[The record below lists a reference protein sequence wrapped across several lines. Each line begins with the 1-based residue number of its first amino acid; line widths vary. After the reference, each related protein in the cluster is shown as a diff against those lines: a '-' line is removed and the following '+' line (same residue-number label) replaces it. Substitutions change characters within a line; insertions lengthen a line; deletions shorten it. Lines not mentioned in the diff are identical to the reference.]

1 MGRSWLVMPNIN
13 ASKYGIATGAM
24 SQTFST
30 ARTTA
35 STYSNQPSTSN
46 SLAVEF
52 FRDSGKG
59 GTNYRFRRFFLA
71 FDVSAYAS
79 GYTISNLQ
87 LNWRSTT
94 STQNITNG
102 AIIVKSTAQGNAD
115 TNLSGTDFYNA
126 VDYSSAYSSAFTW
139 ADANADTSVSLN
151 SNAIS
156 QFSNSYLKLV
166 MISKVYDYDNF
177 SGISDI
183 TVKGQVN
190 ISGTGGF
197 VPYISFTAVASGYDN
212 NVIGVDSDAIGN
224 VIGVASADID
234 NVIGIT

>member
-1 MGRSWLVMPNIN
+1 MPNIN
-13 ASKYGIATGAM
+13 ASKYGIATGQM
-24 SQTFST
+24 STTFST

-35 STYSNQPSTSN
+35 GSYSNQPSTSN
-46 SLAVEF
+46 SLATEY

-59 GTNYRFRRFFLA
+59 STNYRFRRFFLA

-79 GYTISNLQ
+79 GYEISGLQ

-115 TNLSGTDFYNA
+115 TNLSGTDFYDA
-126 VDYSSAYSSAFTW
+126 VDYSTAYSSAFTW

-166 MISKVYDYDNF
+166 MISKVYDYDNS
-177 SGISDI
+177 SGVSDI
-183 TVKGQVN
+183 VVKGQVN

-197 VPYISFTAVASGYDN
+197 VPYISFNAVASGYDN
-212 NVIGVDSDAIGN
+212 NVTGVDSDAIDN
-224 VIGVASADID
+224 VITVASADID
-234 NVIGIT
+234 NVIGVQ

>member
-1 MGRSWLVMPNIN
+1 MPNIN
-13 ASKYGIATGAM
+13 ASKYGIATGTI

-30 ARTTA
+30 ARTT
-35 STYSNQPSTSN
+35 SSSYSNQPSTSN

-102 AIIVKSTAQGNAD
+102 AIVVKSTAQGNAD
-115 TNLSGTDFYNA
+115 TNLSGSDFYNA
-126 VDYSSAYSSAFTW
+126 VDYSTAYSSAFTW
-139 ADANADTSVSLN
+139 ADANADTSISLN

-166 MISKVYDYDNF
+166 MISKTYDYDNF
-177 SGISDI
+177 SGLSDVI
-183 TVKGQVN
+183 VRGYAN

-197 VPYISFTAVASGYDN
+197 VPYISFDAVASGYSN
-212 NVIGVDSDAIGN
+212 TVIGVDGDDIDN
-224 VIGVASADID
+224 IIGVDSADID
-234 NVIGIT
+234 NVSGI

>member
-1 MGRSWLVMPNIN
+1 MPNIN
-13 ASKYGIATGAM
+13 ASKYGIATGTI

-30 ARTTA
+30 ARTT
-35 STYSNQPSTSN
+35 SSSYSNQPSTSN

-102 AIIVKSTAQGNAD
+102 AIVVKSTAQGNAD
-115 TNLSGTDFYNA
+115 TNLSGNDFYNA
-126 VDYSSAYSSAFTW
+126 VDYSTAYSSSFTW
-139 ADANADTSVSLN
+139 ADANANTSVSLN

-166 MISKVYDYDNF
+166 MISKTFDYDNF
-177 SGISDI
+177 SGFSDVV
-183 TVKGQVN
+183 VKGQVN

-197 VPYISFTAVASGYDN
+197 VPYISFDAVASGYSN
-212 NVIGVDSDAIGN
+212 NVIGVDGDDIDN
-224 VIGVASADID
+224 IIGVDSADID
-234 NVIGIT
+234 NVSGI

>member
-1 MGRSWLVMPNIN
+1 MPNIN
-13 ASKYGIATGAM
+13 ASKYGIATGTI

-30 ARTTA
+30 ARTT
-35 STYSNQPSTSN
+35 SNSYSNQPSTSN

-102 AIIVKSTAQGNAD
+102 AIVVKSTAQGNAD
-115 TNLSGTDFYNA
+115 TNLSGNDFYNA
-126 VDYSSAYSSAFTW
+126 VDYSTAYSSAFTW

-166 MISKVYDYDNF
+166 MISKVYDYDNS
-177 SGISDI
+177 SGVSDI

-197 VPYISFTAVASGYDN
+197 VPYISFNAVASGYSN
-212 NVIGVDSDAIGN
+212 NVIGVDSSDIDN
-224 VIGVASADID
+224 IIGVDSADID
-234 NVIGIT
+234 NVSGI

>member
-1 MGRSWLVMPNIN
+1 MPNIN
-13 ASKYGIATGAM
+13 ASKYGIATGTI

-30 ARTTA
+30 ARTT
-35 STYSNQPSTSN
+35 SSSYSNQPSTSN

-102 AIIVKSTAQGNAD
+102 AIVVKSTAQGNAD

-126 VDYSSAYSSAFTW
+126 VDYSTAYSSAFTW

-166 MISKVYDYDNF
+166 MISKVYDYDNS
-177 SGISDI
+177 SGVSDI
-183 TVKGQVN
+183 VVKGQVN

-197 VPYISFTAVASGYDN
+197 VPYISFDAVASGYSN
-212 NVIGVDSDAIGN
+212 TVIGVDGADIDN
-224 VIGVASADID
+224 IIGVDSADID
-234 NVIGIT
+234 NVSGI

>member
-1 MGRSWLVMPNIN
+1 MPNIN
-13 ASKYGIATGAM
+13 ASKYGIATGQM
-24 SQTFST
+24 STTFST

-35 STYSNQPSTSN
+35 GSYSNQPSTSN
-46 SLAVEF
+46 SLATEY

-59 GTNYRFRRFFLA
+59 STNYRFRRFFLA

-79 GYTISNLQ
+79 GYEISGLQ

-115 TNLSGTDFYNA
+115 TNLSGTDFYDA
-126 VDYSSAYSSAFTW
+126 VDYSTAYSSAFTW

-156 QFSNSYLKLV
+156 QFSNSYLK
-166 MISKVYDYDNF
+166 ISYDF
-177 SGISDI
+177 KSL
-183 TVKGQVN
+183 
-190 ISGTGGF
+190 
-197 VPYISFTAVASGYDN
+197 
-212 NVIGVDSDAIGN
+212 
-224 VIGVASADID
+224 
-234 NVIGIT
+234 

>member
-1 MGRSWLVMPNIN
+1 MPNIN
-13 ASKYGIATGAM
+13 ASKYGIATGTI

-30 ARTTA
+30 ARTT
-35 STYSNQPSTSN
+35 SNSYSNQPSTSN

-102 AIIVKSTAQGNAD
+102 AIVVKSTAQGNAD

-126 VDYSSAYSSAFTW
+126 VDYSTAYSSAFTW

-166 MISKVYDYDNF
+166 MISKIYDYDNS
-177 SGISDI
+177 SGVSDI

-197 VPYISFTAVASGYDN
+197 VPYISFDAVASGYSN
-212 NVIGVDSDAIGN
+212 NVIGVAGANIDNIISVD
-224 VIGVASADID
+224 SADIE
-234 NVIGIT
+234 NVIGI

>member
-1 MGRSWLVMPNIN
+1 MPSIN
-13 ASKYGIATGAM
+13 ASKYGIATGAL
-24 SQTFST
+24 SQNFST

-35 STYSNQPSTSN
+35 NSYSNQPSTSN

-102 AIIVKSTAQGNAD
+102 AIVVKSTAQGNAD
-115 TNLSGTDFYNA
+115 TNLSGNDFFNA
-126 VDYSSAYSSAFTW
+126 VDYSTAYSSAFTW

-166 MISKVYDYDNF
+166 MISKTFDYDNF
-177 SGISDI
+177 SGFSDVV
-183 TVKGQVN
+183 VKGQVN

-197 VPYISFTAVASGYDN
+197 VPYISFDAVASGYSN
-212 NVIGVDSDAIGN
+212 NVIGVDGDDIDN
-224 VIGVASADID
+224 IIGVDSADID
-234 NVIGIT
+234 NVSGI

>member
-1 MGRSWLVMPNIN
+1 MPNIT
-13 ASKYGIATGAM
+13 ASKYGIATGTI
-24 SQTFST
+24 SETFST

-35 STYSNQPSTSN
+35 SSYSNQPSTTN
-46 SLAVEF
+46 SLATEF

-102 AIIVKSTAQGNAD
+102 AIVVKSTAQGNAD

-126 VDYSSAYSSAFTW
+126 VDYSTAYSSAFTW

-151 SNAIS
+151 SSAIS

-166 MISKVYDYDNF
+166 MISKLYDYDK
-177 SGISDI
+177 SAGVADI
-183 TVKGQVN
+183 VVKGQVN

-197 VPYISFTAVASGYDN
+197 VPYISFTAVASGYGNTVNSVDPDD
-212 NVIGVDSDAIGN
+212 IGS
-224 VIGVASADID
+224 VIGVASADIA
-234 NVIGIT
+234 NVSGI

>member
-1 MGRSWLVMPNIN
+1 MPNIN
-13 ASKYGIATGAM
+13 ASKYGIATGTI

-30 ARTTA
+30 ARTTSA
-35 STYSNQPSTSN
+35 SYSNQPSTSN

-102 AIIVKSTAQGNAD
+102 AIVVKSTAQGNAD

-126 VDYSSAYSSAFTW
+126 VDYSTAYSSAFTW

-166 MISKVYDYDNF
+166 MISKVYDYDNS
-177 SGISDI
+177 SGVSDI
-183 TVKGQVN
+183 VVKGQVN

-197 VPYISFTAVASGYDN
+197 VPYISFTAVASGYGNTVNSVDPDD
-212 NVIGVDSDAIGN
+212 IGS
-224 VIGVASADID
+224 VIGVASADIA
-234 NVIGIT
+234 NVSGI

>member
-1 MGRSWLVMPNIN
+1 MPNIT
-13 ASKYGIATGAM
+13 ASKYGVATGAL

-30 ARTTA
+30 ARTTSSSYA
-35 STYSNQPSTSN
+35 NQPSGSN
-46 SLAVEF
+46 YNVVEF

-71 FDVSAYAS
+71 FDVSSYAS

-94 STQNITNG
+94 STQNINNG
-102 AIIVKSTAQGNAD
+102 AIVVKSTAQGNAD
-115 TNLSGTDFYNA
+115 TNLSGSDFYNA
-126 VDYSSAYSSAFTW
+126 VDYSTAYSSAFTW
-139 ADANADTSVSLN
+139 ADANADTSISLN

-166 MISKVYDYDNF
+166 MISKTYDYDNF
-177 SGISDI
+177 SGLSDVI
-183 TVKGQVN
+183 VRGYAN

-197 VPYISFTAVASGYDN
+197 VPYISFDAVASGYSN
-212 NVIGVDSDAIGN
+212 TVIGVDGDDIDN
-224 VIGVASADID
+224 IIGVDSADIA
-234 NVIGIT
+234 NVSGI

>member
-1 MGRSWLVMPNIN
+1 MPNIN
-13 ASKYGIATGAM
+13 ASKYGIATG
-24 SQTFST
+24 SLSTNFST

-35 STYSNQPSTSN
+35 NTYSNQPSTSN
-46 SLAVEF
+46 STALEY

-79 GYTISNLQ
+79 GYTITNLQ

-102 AIIVKSTAQGNAD
+102 AIVVKSTAQGNAD
-115 TNLSGTDFYNA
+115 TNLSGNDFYNA
-126 VDYSSAYSSAFTW
+126 VDYSTAYSSAFTW
-139 ADANADTSVSLN
+139 TDANSNASVSLN

-166 MISKVYDYDNF
+166 MISKLYDYDNS
-177 SGISDI
+177 SGVSDVI
-183 TVKGQVN
+183 VRGSAN

-197 VPYISFTAVASGYDN
+197 VPYISFDATATGYSN
-212 NVIGVDSDAIGN
+212 NVIGVDS
-224 VIGVASADID
+224 ADINKIINVGSANIE
-234 NVIGIT
+234 NVIGI

>member
-1 MGRSWLVMPNIN
+1 MPNIN
-13 ASKYGIATGAM
+13 ASKYGIATGTL

-35 STYSNQPSTSN
+35 NSYSNKPSTSN

-102 AIIVKSTAQGNAD
+102 AIVVKSTAQGNAD
-115 TNLSGTDFYNA
+115 TNLSGNDFFNA
-126 VDYSSAYSSAFTW
+126 VDYSTAYSSAFTW

-166 MISKVYDYDNF
+166 MISKTFDYDNF
-177 SGISDI
+177 SGFSDVV
-183 TVKGQVN
+183 VKGQVN

-197 VPYISFTAVASGYDN
+197 VPYISFDAVASGYSN
-212 NVIGVDSDAIGN
+212 NVIGVDGDDIDN
-224 VIGVASADID
+224 IIGVDSADID
-234 NVIGIT
+234 NVSGI

>member
-1 MGRSWLVMPNIN
+1 MPNIN
-13 ASKYGIATGAM
+13 ASKYGIATGTI

-35 STYSNQPSTSN
+35 GTYTNQPSSSN

-102 AIIVKSTAQGNAD
+102 AIVVKSTAQGNAD
-115 TNLSGTDFYNA
+115 TNLSGNDFYNA
-126 VDYSSAYSSAFTW
+126 VDYSTAYSSAFTW

-166 MISKVYDYDNF
+166 MISKVYDYDNS
-177 SGISDI
+177 SGVSDI
-183 TVKGQVN
+183 IVKGQVN
-190 ISGTGGF
+190 ISGIGGF
-197 VPYISFTAVASGYDN
+197 VPYISFDAVASGYSN
-212 NVIGVDSDAIGN
+212 TVIGVDGADIDN
-224 VIGVASADID
+224 IIGVDSADID
-234 NVIGIT
+234 NVSGI

>member
-1 MGRSWLVMPNIN
+1 MPNIN
-13 ASKYGIATGAM
+13 ASKYGIATGTI

-30 ARTTA
+30 ARTT
-35 STYSNQPSTSN
+35 SSSYSNQPSTSN

-71 FDVSAYAS
+71 FDVSSYAS

-94 STQNITNG
+94 STQNINNG
-102 AIIVKSTAQGNAD
+102 AIVVKSTAQGNAD
-115 TNLSGTDFYNA
+115 TNLSGSDFYNA
-126 VDYSSAYSSAFTW
+126 VDYSTAYSSAFTW
-139 ADANADTSVSLN
+139 ADANADTSISLN

-166 MISKVYDYDNF
+166 MISKTFDYDNF
-177 SGISDI
+177 SGLSDVI
-183 TVKGQVN
+183 VRGYAN

-197 VPYISFTAVASGYDN
+197 VPYISFDAVASGYSN
-212 NVIGVDSDAIGN
+212 TVIGVDGDDIDN
-224 VIGVASADID
+224 IIGVDSADIA
-234 NVIGIT
+234 NVSGI

>member
-1 MGRSWLVMPNIN
+1 MPNIT
-13 ASKYGIATGAM
+13 ASKYGIATGTI
-24 SQTFST
+24 SETFST

-35 STYSNQPSTSN
+35 SSYSNQPSTTN
-46 SLAVEF
+46 SLATEF

-102 AIIVKSTAQGNAD
+102 AIVVKSTAQGNAD

-126 VDYSSAYSSAFTW
+126 VDYSTAYSSAFTW

-151 SNAIS
+151 SSAIS

-166 MISKVYDYDNF
+166 MISKLYDYDN
-177 SGISDI
+177 SAGVADI
-183 TVKGQVN
+183 VVKGQVN

-197 VPYISFTAVASGYDN
+197 VPYISFTAVASGYGNTVNSVDPDD
-212 NVIGVDSDAIGN
+212 IGS
-224 VIGVASADID
+224 VIGVASADIA
-234 NVIGIT
+234 NVSGI

>member
-1 MGRSWLVMPNIN
+1 MPNIN
-13 ASKYGIATGAM
+13 ASKYGIATGTI

-30 ARTTA
+30 ARTT
-35 STYSNQPSTSN
+35 SSSYSNQPSTSN

-102 AIIVKSTAQGNAD
+102 AIVVKSTAQGNAD
-115 TNLSGTDFYNA
+115 TNLSGNDFYNA
-126 VDYSSAYSSAFTW
+126 VDYSTAYSSAFTW

-166 MISKVYDYDNF
+166 MISKVYDYDNS
-177 SGISDI
+177 SGVSDI

-197 VPYISFTAVASGYDN
+197 VPYISFNAVASGYSN
-212 NVIGVDSDAIGN
+212 NVIGVDSSDIDN
-224 VIGVASADID
+224 IIGVDSADID
-234 NVIGIT
+234 NVSGI

>member
-1 MGRSWLVMPNIN
+1 MPNIN

-46 SLAVEF
+46 SLATEF

-126 VDYSSAYSSAFTW
+126 VDYSTAYSSAFTW

-166 MISKVYDYDNF
+166 MISKVYDYDNS
-177 SGISDI
+177 SGVSDI
-183 TVKGQVN
+183 IVKGQVN